1 MLRMDG
7 TSDGAVVSP
16 ESPPGL
22 SILLGCEHGVGVT
35 VTWSRLGESMCVAS
49 RPWSFSWVWT

>member
-7 TSDGAVVSP
+7 TSDGAVVGP
-16 ESPPGL
+16 ESLPGL

-35 VTWSRLGESMCVAS
+35 VA
-49 RPWSFSWVWT
+49 